1 MAKNRASQQVAAL
14 LMEYMQADTSRSKR
28 LRERLKKLPQP
39 EVVPILRDL
48 LLGADNKQA
57 FDRLARLAAQICN
70 ETPLEQEALRDE
82 IVAGLAQHV
91 RRNPRFPRLAL
102 RALAQCDHPQVV
114 PLLIDRLIHGNL
126 KQRTAAAAHLAGKRS
141 ALAIEPLCQ
150 CASFPESRIVS
161 ESLEAL
167 RAMGRP
173 DHLARLLLV
182 ETALTVRDRVRVLRA
197 LERLPLTLFRFR
209 AQRFLDREAANPAS
223 PVAREAKACADLM
236 RASDTL
242 LRPTENPGTDTLL
255 RPAFGPAPGD
265 PDALLRASEEPDE
278 EDDDPEEP
286 LRRGGWWSAI
296 VRLFIRR

>member
-1 MAKNRASQQVAAL
+1 MAEDRASRQIAAL
-14 LMEYMQADTSRSKR
+14 LTEYVQTGTGKTKR
-28 LRERLKKLPQP
+28 LRNRLKRLPLP
-39 EVVPILRDL
+39 EVVPVLKDL

-57 FDRLARLAAQICN
+57 FDRLARLAAEICN
-70 ETPLEQEALRDE
+70 EILPEQEALRDE
-82 IVAGLAQHV
+82 IVAALAQHV

-114 PLLIDRLIHGNL
+114 PLLIDRLIHGSL
-126 KQRTAAAAHLAGKRS
+126 RQRAAAAAHLAGKRS

-150 CASFPESRIVS
+150 CASFPESRIIS
-161 ESLEAL
+161 ESLKAL

-173 DHLARLLLV
+173 DHLARMLLV

-197 LERLPLTLFRFR
+197 LEQLPLTLFRFR
-209 AQRFLDREAANPAS
+209 AQRFLDREAVNPDS

-255 RPAFGPAPGD
+255 RPAFGPAAGD
-265 PDALLRASEEPDE
+265 PDALLRASEEPEE